1 MKKSDIFEKES
12 VFVRE
17 LKEFCKQD
25 EKAAPPY
32 KDKLEEATEHFEELI
47 NQAQLITKVSDRL
60 QHKLNNLNDKLNIK
74 NVELQETIDE
84 LTKARASRKATT
96 IVLVVAVVL
105 FLVSEAVL
113 EPYIESHT
121 SNVYLGFGAKFA
133 LMLLLK
139 PIDFFVEKWLLDD
152 ALRKT
157 KGKQED
163 ES

>member
-12 VFVRE
+12 EFVRE
-17 LKEFCKQD
+17 LKEFCIQE
-25 EKAAPPY
+25 EKSALHY
-32 KDKLEEATEHFEELI
+32 KEKLEEATAHFEELI

-96 IVLVVAVVL
+96 IVLIVAVVL

-139 PIDFFVEKWLLDD
+139 PIDFFLEKWLLDD
-152 ALRKT
+152 AIKKT
-157 KGKQED
+157 KGKQEVV
-163 ES
+163 

>member
-1 MKKSDIFEKES
+1 M
-12 VFVRE
+12 
-17 LKEFCKQD
+17 LEFCKLGQASD
-25 EKAAPPY
+25 EEFKA
-32 KDKLEEATEHFEELI
+32 KLEETALYYEELI

-60 QHKLNNLNDKLNIK
+60 QHKLNNLNDKLNVK

-96 IVLVVAVVL
+96 IVLMVAVVL

-121 SNVYLGFGAKFA
+121 TNVYLGFGAKFA

-139 PIDFFVEKWLLDD
+139 PIDFVVEKWLMAD
-152 ALRKT
+152 AIKKAKKAKET
-157 KGKQED
+157 PSKV
-163 ES
+163 